1 MYNIYIY
8 IYIYIYKYIYYTYI
22 LYIYI
27 HTYTLYI
34 YNIHTTKNGQDSKK
48 HCTTSISP
56 ATSVINEFK
65 NPANVLQQ
73 IIFVTQMTLQT
84 ESLKTFKN
92 QLQHLS
98 FYWHSL
104 KFYKDLFFV
113 CAILLQNIIESPKE
127 EGTGNMFIWPVK

>member
-1 MYNIYIY
+1 MVYIYIRIIYIY
-8 IYIYIYKYIYYTYI
+8 IYINIYIIHIYTYI
-22 LYIYI
+22 YVVYIQY
-27 HTYTLYI
+27 TY
-34 YNIHTTKNGQDSKK
+34 NKSTKNGQDSKK
-48 HCTTSISP
+48 HYTTSISP

-104 KFYKDLFFV
+104 KFYEDLFLSV
-113 CAILLQNIIESPKE
+113 QSCCKI
-127 EGTGNMFIWPVK
+127 